1 MKRQEQA
8 LWQHRYW
15 EHMLRDERDFERHV
29 EYIHY
34 NPVKHGYVAS
44 PLEWP
49 HSSFRRYVE
58 AGLYEAEWGQGQID
72 FVDAG
77 HE

>member
-1 MKRQEQA
+1 
-8 LWQHRYW
+8 
-15 EHMLRDERDFERHV
+15 MLRDEADFERHV

-44 PLEWP
+44 PLAWP
-49 HSSFRRYVE
+49 HSSFPRYVE
-58 AGLYEAEWGQGQID
+58 TGVYEAGWGQGQMD
-72 FVDAG
+72 FEGIG

>member
-1 MKRQEQA
+1 
-8 LWQHRYW
+8 
-15 EHMLRDERDFERHV
+15 MLRDAADFERHV

-34 NPVKHGYVAS
+34 NPVKHGYVIS
-44 PLEWP
+44 PLEWQ

-58 AGLYEAEWGQGQID
+58 AGIYEADWGQGQMD
-72 FVDAG
+72 FEAIA